1 VAAALMGQFHSPRRA
16 FEIAYA
22 AIEQRGVVQECEP
35 VLNWLVASC
44 TTGANQIPFTVS
56 PAFERQILDSE
67 LYAAALAIVDQELPG
82 LNHIPAPA
90 AVALPAANSD
100 MASLAQSVIAATDA
114 MSNAALSSRPTTRSV
129 RSPRSHFG
137 AALDQV
143 LFLTLS
149 DSEHHLPAVFWDVSD
164 VTRTQHIGVIAN
176 RLTTMA
182 SRMQMSPPLVTKLVS
197 EVITGPHFS
206 CPDRSNLTQGLSP
219 FLFLPRSAT
228 ERADYDRT
236 MRTYR
241 DHIDNGNVNAADAAR
256 MDSLDTTPISIRSH
270 SHMKQVLG
278 HFHIF
283 LHALLEPKVKP
294 K

>member
-35 VLNWLVASC
+35 VLNWLVASR
-44 TTGANQIPFTVS
+44 TTGTNQIPFTVS
-56 PAFERQILDSE
+56 PAFERPIPDSE

-82 LNHIPAPA
+82 LNHTPAPA
-90 AVALPAANSD
+90 AIALPTANSD
-100 MASLAQSVIAATDA
+100 MASLAQSVIA

-176 RLTTMA
+176 RLTTKA
-182 SRMQMSPPLVTKLVS
+182 SRMQMSLPPPWSRSLSQKLSLVIIFPVQT
-197 EVITGPHFS
+197 
-206 CPDRSNLTQGLSP
+206 
-219 FLFLPRSAT
+219 A
-228 ERADYDRT
+228 RT
-236 MRTYR
+236 
-241 DHIDNGNVNAADAAR
+241 
-256 MDSLDTTPISIRSH
+256 
-270 SHMKQVLG
+270 
-278 HFHIF
+278 
-283 LHALLEPKVKP
+283 
-294 K
+294 